1 MKKLLFAITLL
12 TSTILLPSCK
22 VHWLGNAIDVPWYL
36 VAIPIVILLV
46 VLYMFILSDIY
57 VCPDCKTEF
66 KPKWYQFS
74 IFFHLNEKRVVK
86 CPKCGR
92 KGFCEKKK

>member
-1 MKKLLFAITLL
+1 MKKLLFAITLF
-12 TSTILLPSCK
+12 TSTLLLSSCK

-36 VAIPIVILLV
+36 VAIPIVLLLV
-46 VLYMFILSDIY
+46 VLYIFMLSETYI
-57 VCPDCKTEF
+57 CPDCKTEI

-74 IFFHLNEKRVVK
+74 IAFQSGSKRVVK

-92 KGFCEKKK
+92 KGFCEKKR